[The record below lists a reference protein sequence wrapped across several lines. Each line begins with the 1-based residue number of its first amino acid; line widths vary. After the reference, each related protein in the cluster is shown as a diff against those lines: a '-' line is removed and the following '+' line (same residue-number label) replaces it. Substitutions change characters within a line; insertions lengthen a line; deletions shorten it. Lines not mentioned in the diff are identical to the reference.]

1 MPKRRANGEGNI
13 RKRKDGRWEG
23 RYTAGY
29 DPESGKRIIKNV
41 LGKTQAEVK
50 EKLKAAISES
60 QRLDVSKAGTYT
72 VSSWMKMWYE
82 VYAEPRIRPNT
93 KAYYTNYI
101 ENHIIPGIGSIPLDK
116 LTTIQIQRF
125 YNNLQKS
132 GRVQR
137 KNFPELRDKSL
148 SPRVVRGVHTLL
160 HNCLEQ
166 AVAERLILANP
177 AQGCKL
183 PQLEKKEMKILPQEK
198 IGMYLA
204 EAERRG
210 LLAAFYLELTTGL
223 RRGELLALHWTDL
236 DVENRTLAVTKQVN
250 RINGELVVSPPKT
263 RNSVRTLAL
272 PQQAVDLLI
281 AEHKKHSRNPY
292 MFPSPKTGT
301 MYDPDAFRRTHD
313 KILKA
318 IGAEHI
324 RFHDLR
330 HPYVKHTTKIFSLR
344 LMDFQAQAYPD
355 ARRKTRGACQLL
367 RGGQSRS
374 PVRPLCNR
382 ERFSY
387 LPPQS
392 KMSWIL
398 YAISIRLSGYT
409 STRSISSSASS
420 VVSVSASKIALDASM
435 RLSCRACSSCFC
447 FACANTAA

>member
-1 MPKRRANGEGNI
+1 M
-13 RKRKDGRWEG
+13 
-23 RYTAGY
+23 
-29 DPESGKRIIKNV
+29 

-50 EKLKAAISES
+50 EKLKTAISES
-60 QRLDVSKAGTYT
+60 QKLDVSKAGTYT
-72 VSSWMKMWYE
+72 VSSWMKTWYE
-82 VYAEPRIRPNT
+82 VYAEPHIRPNT
-93 KAYYTNYI
+93 KSYYTNYI
-101 ENHIIPGIGSIPLDK
+101 ENHIIPGIGSVPLDK

-166 AVAERLILANP
+166 AVAERLLLANP
-177 AQGCKL
+177 TQGCKL

-210 LLAAFYLELTTGL
+210 FLAAFYLELTTGL
-223 RRGELLALHWTDL
+223 RRGELLALQWTDL
-236 DVENRTLAVTKQVN
+236 DIENRTLAVTKQVN
-250 RINGELVVSPPKT
+250 RINGELAVSPPKT
-263 RNSVRTLAL
+263 RNSIRTLAL
-272 PQQAVDLLI
+272 PQQAIDLLI
-281 AEHKKHSRNPY
+281 AEHKKHSRNLY

-318 IGAEHI
+318 IGAEYI

-367 RGGQSRS
+367 RVGQSRS

-382 ERFSY
+382 KRFSC
-387 LPPQS
+387 LPPQA

-398 YAISIRLSGYT
+398 YAIS
-409 STRSISSSASS
+409 
-420 VVSVSASKIALDASM
+420 M
-435 RLSCRACSSCFC
+435 RLSDRRLAACSR
-447 FACANTAA
+447 